1 MDCERHI
8 NTFTRCVHPYLAEC
22 VLFTCGSRQKKTID
36 IHDLS
41 AVFRNCSGNIGALDL
56 LSNYFPRTSPNIERL

>member
-1 MDCERHI
+1 MRS
-8 NTFTRCVHPYLAEC
+8 FYLRKS
-22 VLFTCGSRQKKTID
+22 TKKTID